1 MNESYTTQNQST
13 AMLNSPIVRVRIPDI
28 VTASS
33 RRKFVTS
40 ENQAQQDV
48 TRIDSQQQ
56 AITEPISSLAP
67 SGEKIGYASLA
78 KPLTSELECLEHKA
92 TDLAPKKIDGLIDS
106 ILQKFPIDN
115 PVTITFVGCKTDGET
130 DKIASDVAHR
140 LADRRVG
147 KVLLIDS
154 NPNSRSLS
162 SSVSLNE
169 SAGIGNVVC
178 DEQDWKQLVH
188 TEPASELDFLP
199 FGNVNTAKILRSRTA
214 RFLQQTTTVYQFVCV
229 SAGLNGSPI
238 AKSFCNAAD
247 GIYLVTDLT
256 QTSHAEAKAVVD
268 KFKLNNQ
275 PLIGCIALD
284 GTQE

>member
-1 MNESYTTQNQST
+1 MNDSFTTQNQS
-13 AMLNSPIVRVRIPDI
+13 ASMLNSPILRVRIPDI
-28 VTASS
+28 ATSSS
-33 RRKFVTS
+33 RREFVAP
-40 ENQAQQDV
+40 ENLTQQSM
-48 TRIDSQQQ
+48 TRIEPLQQTI
-56 AITEPISSLAP
+56 AEPNSSV
-67 SGEKIGYASLA
+67 GGQIGYASLA
-78 KPLTSELECLEHKA
+78 IPSASKLESRKHKVV
-92 TDLAPKKIDGLIDS
+92 DLAPKKVDGLIDS

-115 PVTITFVGCKTDGET
+115 PVAITFVGCKTDSET

-154 NPNSRSLS
+154 NSSSRSLS
-162 SSVSLNE
+162 SNLSLNE

-178 DEQDWKQLVH
+178 DEQSWKHLVH
-188 TEPASELDFLP
+188 TEPTSELDFLP
-199 FGNVNTAKILRSRTA
+199 FGNANTAKILRSRTA
-214 RFLQQTTTVYQFVCV
+214 QFLQQTKTVYQFICV
-229 SAGLNGSPI
+229 SVGLNESPI

-247 GIYLVTDLT
+247 GIYLVADLT

-284 GTQE
+284 GTQESK